1 MIRKTLTGLALM
13 LMAAFANA
21 QSADST
27 QAGPIELTLEK
38 AKQYAMEHNR
48 TVQASDLSV
57 KKAEAAKWEA
67 LSNMLVTVDATL
79 SYQNFLGFE
88 LNFGGQAIPMPNTG
102 NLGIQAAIAFN
113 GQILVGYQLSKM
125 AIDMQN
131 LSKQNDELTV
141 KNNVTTSY
149 LTVLIAEESY
159 KILKDSRDNLEKTYN
174 NVNQLAKVGMTEQTQ
189 ADQLKVQ
196 LMSLDNQLRSAQRN
210 IELAY
215 NALRLQLGT
224 SADAELDIQEDLN
237 YYFETT
243 DAVAE
248 TLDQEHSLDNNI
260 SIQLLEKN
268 IELQEKQVTLKRW
281 AYGPTLSFAWQYSGK
296 TYFGKKEGLNMQP
309 PNVIVATLNVPI
321 FSSGKRYMQV
331 KQQKIAVDIEKT
343 KKEEAIDG
351 LRVQERQLTF
361 NLTSALET
369 YETAKQSV
377 ELNQKIFKNQL
388 QKYEQGMV
396 SSTDLITVNNTLL
409 QSQGSYIQSLY
420 DVMQAQTSLLQLYNK
435 L

>member
-1 MIRKTLTGLALM
+1 MIRKTLTGLALV
-13 LMAAFANA
+13 LMSALASA
-21 QSADST
+21 QVADST
-27 QAGPIELTLEK
+27 QNGPVELTLEK

-48 TVQASDLSV
+48 TVQSAGLAV
-57 KKAEAAKWEA
+57 QKAEAAKWEA
-67 LSNMLVTVDATL
+67 LTNMLVNVDATL

-102 NLGIQAAIAFN
+102 NLGIQASVAFN
-113 GQILVGYQLSKM
+113 GQILVGYQLAKM

-131 LSKQNDELTV
+131 LSKANDELTV

-149 LTVLIAEESY
+149 LTVLIAEESF
-159 KILKDSRDNLEKTYN
+159 KILEESRENLVKTYN
-174 NVNQLAKVGMTEQTQ
+174 NVCQLAKVGMTEQTN
-189 ADQLKVQ
+189 ADQLQVQ
-196 LMSLDNQLRSAQRN
+196 LMSVDNQIRSAKRN

-224 SADAELDIQEDLN
+224 SADQELDIQEDLN

-243 DAVAE
+243 DAMTG
-248 TLDQEHSLDNNI
+248 TLDNHSLENNLTV
-260 SIQLLEKN
+260 QMLDKN
-268 IELQEKQVTLKRW
+268 IELQEKQVALKRW
-281 AYGPTLSFAWQYSGK
+281 AYGPTISFAWQYSGK

-331 KQQKIAVDIEKT
+331 RQQKIAVDIEKT
-343 KKEEAIDG
+343 KKEEALDG
-351 LRVQERQLTF
+351 LRVQERQLAF
-361 NLTSALET
+361 NLTSAIES
-369 YETAKQSV
+369 YETARKSV
-377 ELNQKIFKNQL
+377 DLNQKIFKNQL

-420 DVMQAQTSLLQLYNK
+420 DVMSAQTALLQLYNK